1 MATRIRLQRHGRKG
15 RPIFTIVIADSRSK
29 RDGRY
34 IQKIG
39 QYNPNTNPASIELDF
54 ESALSWLQKGA
65 VPSDTARAILSYEG
79 VMMKKHLLEGVKK
92 GAHTEADVEAKF
104 AAWLDSKQGKID
116 KSITGIAA
124 NADKLKAERMKAEA
138 EKNATRAAAIAA
150 ALLVPEVEEAT
161 EEATEAIAE
170 EAPAVEVV
178 AEEAPAV
185 EVVAEEAPAEVVVEE
200 APAEVVVEEAPAAE
214 VVAEEAPAEVVVE
227 EAPAEVVAEEA
238 PAAEVV
244 AEEAPAEV
252 VVEEA
257 PAEEAATEETTKD
270 AE

>member
-92 GAHTEADVEAKF
+92 GAHTEADVETKF
-104 AAWLDSKQGKID
+104 TAWLENKQGKID
-116 KSITGIAA
+116 KNITGIAA

-138 EKNATRAAAIAA
+138 EKNAARAAAIAT

-161 EEATEAIAE
+161 EE
-170 EAPAVEVV
+170 VV
-178 AEEAPAV
+178 AEEAPA
-185 EVVAEEAPAEVVVEE
+185 
-200 APAEVVVEEAPAAE
+200 
-214 VVAEEAPAEVVVE
+214 
-227 EAPAEVVAEEA
+227 AEVVAEEA

-244 AEEAPAEV
+244 AEEAPAAEV
-252 VVEEA
+252 VAEEA
-257 PAEEAATEETTKD
+257 PAAEVIAEEAPAAEVVAEEAPAAEVVAEEAPAAEVIAEEAPAADAATEEATKD

>member
-92 GAHTEADVEAKF
+92 GAHTEADVETKF
-104 AAWLDSKQGKID
+104 TAWLENKQGKID
-116 KSITGIAA
+116 KNITGIAA

-138 EKNATRAAAIAA
+138 EKNAARAAAIAT

-161 EEATEAIAE
+161 EE
-170 EAPAVEVV
+170 VV
-178 AEEAPAV
+178 AEEAPA
-185 EVVAEEAPAEVVVEE
+185 
-200 APAEVVVEEAPAAE
+200 
-214 VVAEEAPAEVVVE
+214 
-227 EAPAEVVAEEA
+227 AEVVAEEA

-244 AEEAPAEV
+244 AEEAPAAEV
-252 VVEEA
+252 VAEEA
-257 PAEEAATEETTKD
+257 PAAEVIAEEAPAADAATEEATKD

>member
-170 EAPAVEVV
+170 EAPAVKVV

-185 EVVAEEAPAEVVVEE
+185 EVVAEEA
-200 APAEVVVEEAPAAE
+200 AAE
-214 VVAEEAPAEVVVE
+214 VVAEEAPAEVLVE

-238 PAAEVV
+238 PAAELV

>member
-92 GAHTEADVEAKF
+92 GAHTEVDVETKF
-104 AAWLDSKQGKID
+104 TAWLESKQGKID
-116 KSITGIAA
+116 KNITGIAA

-138 EKNATRAAAIAA
+138 EKNATRAAAIAT
-150 ALLVPEVEEAT
+150 ALLVPEVEETT
-161 EEATEAIAE
+161 EEAVAEEAPAVEAVAEEAPAAEVVVE

-178 AEEAPAV
+178 AEEAPA
-185 EVVAEEAPAEVVVEE
+185 
-200 APAEVVVEEAPAAE
+200 
-214 VVAEEAPAEVVVE
+214 
-227 EAPAEVVAEEA
+227 AEVVAEEA

-244 AEEAPAEV
+244 AEEAPAAEV
-252 VVEEA
+252 VAEEA
-257 PAEEAATEETTKD
+257 PATEAATEEATKD

>member
-170 EAPAVEVV
+170 EAPAVKVV

-185 EVVAEEAPAEVVVEE
+185 
-200 APAEVVVEEAPAAE
+200 E

-244 AEEAPAEV
+244 VEEAPAEVVAEEAPAEV

-257 PAEEAATEETTKD
+257 PAAEAATEETTKD

>member
-92 GAHTEADVEAKF
+92 GAHTEADVETKF
-104 AAWLDSKQGKID
+104 TAWLENKQGKID
-116 KSITGIAA
+116 KNITGIAA

-138 EKNATRAAAIAA
+138 EKNAARAAAIAT

-161 EEATEAIAE
+161 EE
-170 EAPAVEVV
+170 VV
-178 AEEAPAV
+178 AEEAPA
-185 EVVAEEAPAEVVVEE
+185 
-200 APAEVVVEEAPAAE
+200 
-214 VVAEEAPAEVVVE
+214 
-227 EAPAEVVAEEA
+227 AEVVAEEA

-244 AEEAPAEV
+244 AEEAPAAEV
-252 VVEEA
+252 VAEETPAAEVVAEEA
-257 PAEEAATEETTKD
+257 PAAEVVAEEAPAAEVVAEKAPAADAATEEATKD

>member
-161 EEATEAIAE
+161 EEDIC
-170 EAPAVEVV
+170 EVNINIDDITMDISNIKS
-178 AEEAPAV
+178 P
-185 EVVAEEAPAEVVVEE
+185 EVKITDKTFIYEHYNLSLRSICKKHYGYV
-200 APAEVVVEEAPAAE
+200 
-214 VVAEEAPAEVVVE
+214 
-227 EAPAEVVAEEA
+227 
-238 PAAEVV
+238 
-244 AEEAPAEV
+244 
-252 VVEEA
+252 
-257 PAEEAATEETTKD
+257 
-270 AE
+270 

>member
-185 EVVAEEAPAEVVVEE
+185 EVVAEEAPA
-200 APAEVVVEEAPAAE
+200 AE
-214 VVAEEAPAEVVVE
+214 VVAEEAPA
-227 EAPAEVVAEEA
+227 AEVVAEEA

-257 PAEEAATEETTKD
+257 PAAELVAEEAPAEVVVEEAPAEEAATEETTKD

>member
-178 AEEAPAV
+178 AEEAAV
-185 EVVAEEAPAEVVVEE
+185 EVVAEEAPAVEVVAEE
-200 APAEVVVEEAPAAE
+200 AAAE

-238 PAAEVV
+238 PAAELV

>member
-92 GAHTEADVEAKF
+92 GAHTEADVETKF
-104 AAWLDSKQGKID
+104 TAWLENKQGKID
-116 KSITGIAA
+116 KNITGIAA

-138 EKNATRAAAIAA
+138 EKNAARAAAIAT

-161 EEATEAIAE
+161 EE
-170 EAPAVEVV
+170 VV
-178 AEEAPAV
+178 AEE
-185 EVVAEEAPAEVVVEE
+185 
-200 APAEVVVEEAPAAE
+200 AAE
-214 VVAEEAPAEVVVE
+214 VVAEETPA
-227 EAPAEVVAEEA
+227 AEVVAEEA

-244 AEEAPAEV
+244 AEEAAAEV
-252 VVEEA
+252 VAEETPAAEVVAEEA
-257 PAEEAATEETTKD
+257 PA
-270 AE
+270 AEVVA

>member
-92 GAHTEADVEAKF
+92 GAHTEVDVETKF
-104 AAWLDSKQGKID
+104 TAWLESKQGKID
-116 KSITGIAA
+116 KNITGIAA

-138 EKNATRAAAIAA
+138 EKNATRAAAIAT
-150 ALLVPEVEEAT
+150 ALLVPEVEETT
-161 EEATEAIAE
+161 EEAVAE
-170 EAPAVEVV
+170 EAPAVEAVAEEAPAAEVV
-178 AEEAPAV
+178 VEEAPAV

-200 APAEVVVEEAPAAE
+200 TPA
-214 VVAEEAPAEVVVE
+214 
-227 EAPAEVVAEEA
+227 AEVVAEEA

-244 AEEAPAEV
+244 AEEAPAAEV
-252 VVEEA
+252 VAEEA
-257 PAEEAATEETTKD
+257 PATEAATEEATKD

>member
-178 AEEAPAV
+178 AEEAAV
-185 EVVAEEAPAEVVVEE
+185 EVVAEEAPAVEVVAEE
-200 APAEVVVEEAPAAE
+200 AAAE

-238 PAAEVV
+238 PAAELV

-257 PAEEAATEETTKD
+257 PAAEAATEETTKD

>member
-178 AEEAPAV
+178 AEEAPA
-185 EVVAEEAPAEVVVEE
+185 
-200 APAEVVVEEAPAAE
+200 
-214 VVAEEAPAEVVVE
+214 
-227 EAPAEVVAEEA
+227 AEVVAEEA

-257 PAEEAATEETTKD
+257 PAEVVVEEAPAEVVAEEAPAEVVAEEAPAAEAATEETTKD

>member
-92 GAHTEADVEAKF
+92 GAHTEADVETKF
-104 AAWLDSKQGKID
+104 TAWLESKQGKID
-116 KSITGIAA
+116 KNITGIAA

-138 EKNATRAAAIAA
+138 EKNAARAAAIAT

-161 EEATEAIAE
+161 EE
-170 EAPAVEVV
+170 VV
-178 AEEAPAV
+178 AEEAPA
-185 EVVAEEAPAEVVVEE
+185 
-200 APAEVVVEEAPAAE
+200 
-214 VVAEEAPAEVVVE
+214 
-227 EAPAEVVAEEA
+227 AEVVAEEA

-244 AEEAPAEV
+244 AEEAPAAEV
-252 VVEEA
+252 VAEEA
-257 PAEEAATEETTKD
+257 PAAEVIAEEAPAAEVVAEEAPA
-270 AE
+270 AEVI

>member
-185 EVVAEEAPAEVVVEE
+185 EVVAEEAPAAEVVAEE
-200 APAEVVVEEAPAAE
+200 APAAEVVAEEAPAAEVVVEEAPAAE

-227 EAPAEVVAEEA
+227 EAPAA
-238 PAAEVV
+238 
-244 AEEAPAEV
+244 
-252 VVEEA
+252 
-257 PAEEAATEETTKD
+257 EAATEETTKD